1 MAELTAHNSI
11 SEQAADKLI
20 AAHDG
25 DVALLYLYWLRHGEP
40 EEEQAARDLC
50 RTLQDIRAAEEK
62 LRRMGLPEGE
72 PSAPSP
78 ARAEPAPEETLPQ
91 YSKTE
96 MTRLSRDNQALE
108 VIYAEAAQVL
118 GKVLGANDMR
128 VLLGMYDYLSLPTE
142 VILVLLHYCE
152 EQARLKYGEGH
163 RPTPRFL
170 EREAYAWANREILT
184 LEQAEAYIKA
194 QRERRSELDRL
205 RERLELPA
213 LSPTQQKDL
222 SAWLDQGFGEEEI
235 AIAADRTMT
244 NTGALKWSYLR
255 RILQSWHEHG
265 LHTAQAIR
273 EKDPPRSQS
282 RAVPPPRGEDKP
294 VEHSDLEY
302 IRKKIRG

>member
-1 MAELTAHNSI
+1 MAELKSHNSI
-11 SEQAADKLI
+11 SDQAADKLI

-25 DVALLYLYWLRHGEP
+25 DVALLYLYRLRHGGLD
-40 EEEQAARDLC
+40 EEAAARDLC

-62 LRRMGLPEGE
+62 LRRMGLAEGDV
-72 PSAPSP
+72 PAPALNP
-78 ARAEPAPEETLPQ
+78 DRVAPAPEEALPQ
-91 YSKTE
+91 YSRE
-96 MTRLSRDNQALE
+96 DMTKLSRGNQALE

-118 GKVLGANDMR
+118 GRTLGANDMR
-128 VLLGMYDYLSLPTE
+128 VLLGIYDYLALPPE

-152 EQARLKYGEGH
+152 EQARLKYGEGR

-170 EREAYAWANREILT
+170 EQEAYAWANREILT
-184 LEQAEAYIKA
+184 LEQAEAYIRA
-194 QRERRSELDRL
+194 QRERRSELGRL
-205 RERLELPA
+205 QERLGLPA

-265 LHTAQAIR
+265 LHNAEAIR
-273 EKDPPRSQS
+273 EKDPPRTQS
-282 RAVPPPRGEDKP
+282 RAVPAPRREDKP
-294 VEHSDLEY
+294 VDPASL
-302 IRKKIRG
+302 RKILDKI